1 MTKRL
6 KKKKRIKKNKELNL
20 AICNNMDDLE
30 DIMLSEI
37 SQRKT
42 NTV

>member
-1 MTKRL
+1 MDKKMWCICMTDYYLAVK
-6 KKKKRIKKNKELNL
+6 KELNL

-37 SQRKT
+37 S
-42 NTV
+42 